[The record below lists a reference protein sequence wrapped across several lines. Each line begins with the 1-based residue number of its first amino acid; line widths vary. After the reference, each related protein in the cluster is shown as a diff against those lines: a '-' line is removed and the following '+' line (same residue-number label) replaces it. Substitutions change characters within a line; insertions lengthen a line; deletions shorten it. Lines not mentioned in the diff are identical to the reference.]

1 METLKF
7 PQIKWKKKT
16 QATKQPIS
24 YLENCIVFYTM
35 QVNGDQH
42 STEVELSLHGRQWSS
57 FSSQNYLTSV
67 ASGIMRLG
75 N

>member
-1 METLKF
+1 MIF
-7 PQIKWKKKT
+7 PNTSEDGNIKVPTDLMKKKT

-42 STEVELSLHGRQWSS
+42 STEAELSLYGRQ
-57 FSSQNYLTSV
+57 
-67 ASGIMRLG
+67 
-75 N
+75 